1 MGFWSRLFGPREPP
15 EVTMRLTRRVMDL
28 LAEGKSDEE
37 VERALFRD
45 GVSVERAAQLVAE
58 VHRVQQLV
66 RGRGRG
72 A

>member
-28 LAEGKSDEE
+28 LAAGKSDAD
-37 VERALFRD
+37 VERALFRE

-58 VHRVQQLV
+58 VRRVQRLT
-66 RGRGRG
+66 RGR
-72 A
+72 